1 MEMNIKNLN
10 SIIAKDVI
18 NPDDLK
24 VGMYI
29 SRVDYEGKKIE
40 NRYFISSIKSKTIIS
55 PFFNKKKVTK
65 VVKCFDI
72 IADEFVNFT
81 GNALL
86 NFVKPKSTD
95 FYDYQFTLNSEIDVM
110 DEDDYVVFI
119 EPKEIQMVIKRN
131 RPKHVFMITKYFTDK
146 YGASF
151 VNLVDDDGNYLINI
165 PTPFVK
171 YYNKGKINNDKPKL
185 EEENKL
191 YENIE
196 VFKNKVE
203 NLKRSF
209 YKSLD
214 LSKEFEENKKV
225 NFGFSFSANDFGIK
239 IEFYDENH
247 KSMSQIFIDFTK
259 IDSDNIEQRIS
270 KFVSALS
277 MLSLS
282 LNKININ
289 EKTISK

>member
-1 MEMNIKNLN
+1 
-10 SIIAKDVI
+10 
-18 NPDDLK
+18 
-24 VGMYI
+24 
-29 SRVDYEGKKIE
+29 
-40 NRYFISSIKSKTIIS
+40 
-55 PFFNKKKVTK
+55 
-65 VVKCFDI
+65 
-72 IADEFVNFT
+72 
-81 GNALL
+81 
-86 NFVKPKSTD
+86 
-95 FYDYQFTLNSEIDVM
+95 
-110 DEDDYVVFI
+110 
-119 EPKEIQMVIKRN
+119 
-131 RPKHVFMITKYFTDK
+131 MITKYFTDK